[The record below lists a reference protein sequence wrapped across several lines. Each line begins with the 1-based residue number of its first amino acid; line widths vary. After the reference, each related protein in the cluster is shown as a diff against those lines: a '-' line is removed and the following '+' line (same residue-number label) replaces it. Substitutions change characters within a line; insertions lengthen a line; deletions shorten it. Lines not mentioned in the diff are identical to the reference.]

1 MIDGRYFEILQLS
14 GFVIS
19 LQSKNTKHYWHICIE
34 ELGKIRHFKVY
45 HKHNRNDEFHRH
57 RDRGNFAAVLEDIKI
72 FN

>member
-34 ELGKIRHFKVY
+34 ELGKIRHLKSAW
-45 HKHNRNDEFHRH
+45 HIQRK
-57 RDRGNFAAVLEDIKI
+57 AVG
-72 FN
+72 